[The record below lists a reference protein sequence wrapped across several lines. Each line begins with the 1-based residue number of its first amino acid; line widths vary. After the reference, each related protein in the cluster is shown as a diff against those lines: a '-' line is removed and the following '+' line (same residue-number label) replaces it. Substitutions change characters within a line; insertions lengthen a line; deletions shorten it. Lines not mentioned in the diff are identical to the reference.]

1 MTLPFN
7 ERLNIGET
15 VERSTA
21 KYIIEHLGADVE
33 KIGSLETD
41 EIQKPL
47 TCRWID
53 GIHRR
58 LVSADLNGCKDGL
71 CYGTQVK
78 LKNSII
84 HADSLTGKQCFYFDV
99 WEHTRLSKLNTN
111 RPCVLVIYCAEL
123 PTITAQH
130 PELRSFKT
138 PYILVDMKTLEPNQ
152 TLLHRTK
159 VEGKDTFVLPL
170 NLFKPLTEFFERK
183 LYEPANNN
191 TIPTTPAA

>member
-1 MTLPFN
+1 M
-7 ERLNIGET
+7 
-15 VERSTA
+15 
-21 KYIIEHLGADVE
+21 
-33 KIGSLETD
+33 
-41 EIQKPL
+41 
-47 TCRWID
+47 
-53 GIHRR
+53 
-58 LVSADLNGCKDGL
+58 
-71 CYGTQVK
+71 
-78 LKNSII
+78 
-84 HADSLTGKQCFYFDV
+84 
-99 WEHTRLSKLNTN
+99 
-111 RPCVLVIYCAEL
+111 IYCAEL

-130 PELRSFKT
+130 PELRSFET